1 MRERGRK
8 KSRARRNLRSESVLS
23 SILMRV
29 QRPRH
34 RHEVIGPLAAALLL
48 HGFGLALAASFGF
61 RVAVQAE
68 ETFDTFALSLRPTL
82 VQGVGEDGDGTEVAA
97 GALEELDA
105 SEESEE
111 EDARPELLAEEFL
124 PETLLPE
131 ASLLAAEEP
140 VEFLEPAPP
149 DPIVPEAPSVVAE
162 ATDSPAPLTESGA
175 PALGVGAQAEGV
187 PLALRPRR
195 AATWSSVL
203 GDAREKDAPAAVGPR
218 PGKARAQA
226 AGAPRTL
233 VVREP
238 KPLETPRPS
247 YPGLS
252 RRAGEEGSVVC
263 RLHIDAT
270 GDVTEVDVVE
280 SSGFERLD
288 ESART
293 TRLSWRFEPQHEA
306 GRNVA
311 STLLH
316 RVTFRLES

>member
-1 MRERGRK
+1 
-8 KSRARRNLRSESVLS
+8 
-23 SILMRV
+23 MRV

-48 HGFGLALAASFGF
+48 HGFGLALAASLGF
-61 RVAVQAE
+61 HVAVQAE
-68 ETFDTFALSLRPTL
+68 EAFDTFALSLRPTL
-82 VQGVGEDGDGTEVAA
+82 VEGVGEDGDRTEVAA

-111 EDARPELLAEEFL
+111 SEESEVEDAQPELLAQEFL
-124 PETLLPE
+124 PERLLPE

-140 VEFLEPAPP
+140 VEFEPAPAEPSVP
-149 DPIVPEAPSVVAE
+149 DAPSPVAE

-203 GDAREKDAPAAVGPR
+203 GDVREKDALAAVGPR
-218 PGKARAQA
+218 PGKARAAA

-270 GDVTEVDVVE
+270 GDVTEVEVVE

-293 TRLSWRFEPQHEA
+293 TLLSWRFEPQHQE

-311 STLLH
+311 ATLLH